1 MLNEIGI
8 GETQT
13 SKDASVTVKDV
24 RLRYTEEL
32 SYGKAV
38 AWRGDWR
45 LSLQTAVHTEVSFIP
60 NYL

>member
-38 AWRGDWR
+38 AWRGDCEDFLYR
-45 LSLQTAVHTEVSFIP
+45 LQSTQK
-60 NYL
+60 